1 MQSFRRGPNAR
12 VTVLLLKM
20 LARSQPVF
28 MYLGLEANNRKV
40 HRFGRTHRIEILTE
54 KYDLAVGGTQKDYV
68 ILSIDAPSRFD
79 DTLRFDLADCACR
92 IFKGMDREVE
102 EAEIVHRSSEPG
114 NVADY
119 LFSSR

>member
-1 MQSFRRGPNAR
+1 MRG
-12 VTVLLLKM
+12 VTVLILRV

-28 MYLGLEANNRKV
+28 MYSGLETNNRKV
-40 HRFGRTHRIEILTE
+40 HRFGRANRIEILAE
-54 KYDLAVGGTQKDYV
+54 KYDLAVGGTQKDCV
-68 ILSIDAPSRFD
+68 ILSIEAPGRFD

-92 IFKGMDREVE
+92 ILKGMDREVE

-114 NVADY
+114 HVADY